1 MQLPE
6 SHQFLFYI
14 CLMILAGLIGHE
26 YVESG
31 GDPNVFNS
39 TIAVGVTLIG
49 ILFYLAIRIVIKV
62 FIAMWKG

>member
-6 SHQFLFYI
+6 SHQLLFYI

-26 YVESG
+26 YVDSG

-39 TIAVGVTLIG
+39 AIAVGITLIG
-49 ILFYLAIRIVIKV
+49 ILLYLVIRIFIKV
-62 FIAMWKG
+62 CIAMWKG